1 MYLIKKTI
9 SKIYKKAPTTQ
20 ELKDTPQRHTEGQK
34 VHEKMLGISTHQ
46 RNANQKGHREV
57 PLWLRG

>member
-20 ELKDTPQRHTEGQK
+20 ELKNDQPKMRQRNAIDFSQRRHTEGQK
-34 VHEKMLGISTHQ
+34 V
-46 RNANQKGHREV
+46 
-57 PLWLRG
+57 

>member
-20 ELKDTPQRHTEGQK
+20 ELKNDQPKMRQRNAIDFSQRHTEGQK
-34 VHEKMLGISTHQ
+34 V
-46 RNANQKGHREV
+46 
-57 PLWLRG
+57 